1 MLDSRVTFS
10 LQGERGVADDGAFD
24 RFIERW
30 RRNEGGAERAN
41 YALFLIELCEL
52 LGLERPAPADATHE
66 RNDYVFERDVPM
78 VDDDGRISH
87 KRIDL
92 YRRGCFV
99 LEAKQ
104 SRIKGGAKEVP
115 LAPDQ
120 IALPGLA
127 VEEVRGRRSAH
138 RGWDV
143 LMRNAREQAEQY
155 ARGLPVD
162 HGWPPFIL
170 VCDVGH
176 VIELFADFSGQ
187 GKNYR
192 QFPDRE
198 GFRVYLEDLKRP
210 DIQARLR
217 AIWENPLSLD
227 PARRSA
233 AVTRDIAGRLAKVS
247 ERLEKAGQPPER
259 VAHFLMRCLFTMFAE
274 DVGLIEGGLFA
285 DLLNDARANPASFVP
300 MMEDLWKAMD
310 EGTFA
315 SVLRRH
321 VRKFNGGLF
330 KDRTA
335 IPLGREEIG
344 ELYEAARHDWKDVEP
359 AIFGTLLEQA
369 LDKTERKRLGAHYT
383 PRPYVERLVT
393 ATVIDP
399 LRDEWESV
407 VLPTVE
413 RERTADPDLAIRAVH
428 DFHVKLANTRV
439 LDPACGTGN
448 FLYVALELMKR
459 LEGDVLEVL
468 LDIGGQE
475 ALAME
480 TLSVHPRNFLGLEL
494 NPRAAAIAELVL
506 WLGYLQWQ
514 LRNGGAIHDPVLEKL
529 DNIRAMDAVLAHGP
543 ERPKADRSG
552 TELPNPRRPEWPEAD
567 YIVGNPPFIGG
578 KDIRGRLGDA
588 YATALW
594 KAHPKI
600 NKSADFVMYWWDRA
614 ADLLARKG
622 TRLRRFGFV
631 TTNSITQEFS
641 RRVIQAR
648 MDGRP
653 PLSLVMAIPD
663 HPWTKATRD
672 TAAVRIAMTVAQAEG
687 ADGTLYEVASEAG
700 LDTDSPMLSFRR
712 RSGRINPDL
721 TVGADVTKAKP
732 LLANAWICS
741 PGVKLHGA
749 GFAITRAQA
758 EHLGLGKRPGLDRHI
773 RPYRNGRDLTAQ
785 SRDLMVIDLLGLGAD
800 EVRRR
805 FPEVYQY
812 LLVAVKP
819 ERDDNNRP
827 TYRDNWWIF
836 GEPRS
841 EIRPALASATRY
853 IATVETAKH
862 RVFRFV
868 DQATLPD
875 NMLVCVASDDLFTFG
890 VLSSRIHL
898 EWTYANSGL
907 LGVARFE
914 QGHRY
919 TKSNVF
925 DPFPFP
931 DVNPAQKAAI
941 ADAAEQLSGIREAVL
956 AEHGDLTLTT
966 LYNLREKLVRGESFS
981 AVEQDQ
987 RMRGLVDVIA
997 ELHDRL
1003 DAGVAEAYG
1012 WPADLSDEEI
1022 VARLVALNAERAAEE
1037 RRGIVRW
1044 LRPDYQQKRAGLT
1057 VLEARPEAQQ
1067 IEAELAPAKAGKPA
1081 FPRDAIGQTASVLAD
1096 LRTGGVLDASGIA
1109 RRYAQG
1115 RKIERRVSATLEAL
1129 ARLGHVSTEPGGYR
1143 LRKAA

>member
-1 MLDSRVTFS
+1 MT
-10 LQGERGVADDGAFD
+10 DGRTFD

-30 RRNEGGAERAN
+30 RHNEGGAERAN
-41 YALFLIELCEL
+41 FPLFLTELCAL
-52 LGLERPAPADATHE
+52 LGLPQPDPADATHE

-78 VDDDGRISH
+78 TDEDGRISH

-104 SRIKGGAKEVP
+104 SRIRGGAKEVP
-115 LAPDQ
+115 LGPGQ
-120 IALPGLA
+120 TALPGLA
-127 VEEVRGRRSAH
+127 AEEARGRRSAH

-155 ARGLPVD
+155 ARALPVS

-210 DIQARLR
+210 DIQAVLR
-217 AIWENPLSLD
+217 AIWEDPLSLD

-233 AVTRDIAGRLAKVS
+233 AVTRDIAGRLARVS

-274 DVGLIEGGLFA
+274 DVGLIDHGIFA

-300 MMEDLWKAMD
+300 MMQDLWKAMD
-310 EGTFA
+310 EGGFA
-315 SVLRRH
+315 PVLRQN
-321 VRKFNGGLF
+321 VRRFNGGLF

-335 IPLGREEIG
+335 IALDREEIG
-344 ELYEAARHDWKDVEP
+344 ELHEAARHDWRDVEP

-413 RERTADPDLAIRAVH
+413 RERAADPELAIRAAR
-428 DFHVKLANTRV
+428 DFHAKLAGTRV

-514 LRNGGAIHDPVLEKL
+514 LRNGGSIHDPVLEKL
-529 DNIRAMDAVLAHGP
+529 DNIRAMDAVLAHDP
-543 ERPKADRSG
+543 ERPATDRQG
-552 TELPNPRRPEWPEAD
+552 TGLPNPRRPEWPEAD

-614 ADLLARKG
+614 ADILTRKG
-622 TRLRRFGFV
+622 TRLKRFGFV

-653 PLSLVMAIPD
+653 PVSLAMAIPD

-672 TAAVRIAMTVAQAEG
+672 TAAVRIAMTVARCESQPG
-687 ADGTLYEVASEAG
+687 QLLRTVHEAG
-700 LDTDSPMLSFRR
+700 LETDAPRIVFGADT
-712 RSGRINPDL
+712 GAINPDL
-721 TVGADVTKAKP
+721 TIGHDIRATQRLIANGKLSMRGVEFHGDGYVISAAEKA
-732 LLANAWICS
+732 LLMGSVA
-741 PGVKLHGA
+741 PG
-749 GFAITRAQA
+749 IYC
-758 EHLGLGKRPGLDRHI
+758 
-773 RPYRNGRDLTAQ
+773 RPYASSNDIKRSIRE
-785 SRDLMVIDLLGLGAD
+785 RYVIDLHDLTQND
-800 EVRRR
+800 VRRR
-805 FPEVYQY
+805 FPDLYQH
-812 LLVAVKP
+812 LLTTAKP
-819 ERDDNNRP
+819 SRAGNRLLRRREEWWKLALPHTELRDG
-827 TYRDNWWIF
+827 IQ
-836 GEPRS
+836 G
-841 EIRPALASATRY
+841 LTRF
-853 IATVETAKH
+853 IVTIVTAKH
-862 RVFRFV
+862 RAFSFV
-868 DQATLPD
+868 DGAYLPD
-875 NMLVCVASDDLFTFG
+875 QSLMTIASDSAALLG
-890 VLSSRIHL
+890 ILSSRPHL
-898 EWTYANSGL
+898 LWTGAAGGTL
-907 LGVARFE
+907 EDRP
-914 QGHRY
+914 RY
-919 TKSNVF
+919 NNTVCF

-931 DVNPAQKAAI
+931 GFSAPVWDKI
-941 ADAAEQLSGIREAVL
+941 GEL
-956 AEHGDLTLTT
+956 AEDLDATRKEVLTGHADLTLTA
-966 LYNLREKLVRGESFS
+966 LYNLREKLMRGEDFT
-981 AVEQDQ
+981 VGERDQ
-987 RMRGLVDVIA
+987 RMRGRVDIIA
-997 ELHDRL
+997 ELHDRI
-1003 DAGVAEAYG
+1003 DAAVAEAYG
-1012 WPADLSDEEI
+1012 WPVGLSDREI
-1022 VARLVALNAERAAEE
+1022 VARLVALNAERAEEE

-1057 VLEARPEAQQ
+1057 VLEPRAAGRQ
-1067 IEAELAPAKAGKPA
+1067 IEANLAPAKAAKPL
-1081 FPRDAIGQTASVLAD
+1081 FPRDAIGQTAAVLAD
-1096 LRTGGVLDASGIA
+1096 LRGGGVLDAGDIT

-1115 RKIERRVSATLEAL
+1115 RKVERRVTATLEAL

>member
-1 MLDSRVTFS
+1 M
-10 LQGERGVADDGAFD
+10 ADEGAFD

-41 YALFLIELCEL
+41 FPLFLTELCAL
-52 LGLERPAPADATHE
+52 LGLPTPDPADATHE
-66 RNDYVFERDVPM
+66 RNDYVFERDVTIA
-78 VDDDGRISH
+78 DDDGKVTHR
-87 KRIDL
+87 RIDL

-115 LAPDQ
+115 FAPEQD
-120 IALPGLA
+120 ALPGLD
-127 VEEVRGRRSAH
+127 VEAARGRRSAH

-155 ARGLPVD
+155 ARALPVA

-176 VIELFADFSGQ
+176 VIEVFADFSGQ

-198 GFRVYLEDLKRP
+198 GFRIYLEDLKRP
-210 DIQARLR
+210 DVRERLR
-217 AIWENPLSLD
+217 AIWMEPQSLD

-274 DVGLIEGGLFA
+274 DVELIDHGVFLE
-285 DLLNDARANPASFVP
+285 LLDHARANPASFGP
-300 MMEDLWKAMD
+300 MIEDLWRAMD
-310 EGTFA
+310 KGGFA
-315 SVLRRH
+315 PVLRRN

-330 KDRTA
+330 ADRTA
-335 IPLGREEIG
+335 IPLAREDIG
-344 ELYEAARHDWKDVEP
+344 ELFEAARHNWRDVEP

-369 LDKTERKRLGAHYT
+369 LDKAERKRLGAHYT

-393 ATVIDP
+393 ATIIDP

-413 RERTADPDLAIRAVH
+413 RERAGNPEAAIRAAH

-459 LEGDVLEVL
+459 LEGEVLEVL
-468 LDIGGQE
+468 LDIGGQA
-475 ALAME
+475 ALEME

-514 LRNGGAIHDPVLEKL
+514 IRNGGSIHDPVLERL
-529 DNIRAMDAVLAHGP
+529 DNIRAMDAVLAHDP
-543 ERPKADRSG
+543 ERPKADGSG
-552 TELPNPRRPEWPEAD
+552 AELPNPRRPEWPEAD

-578 KDIRGRLGDA
+578 KDIRSRLGDP

-594 KAHPKI
+594 KAHPRI

-614 ADLLARKG
+614 ADLLTRKG
-622 TRLRRFGFV
+622 ARLKRFGFV

-653 PLSLVMAIPD
+653 PVSLLMAIPD
-663 HPWTKATRD
+663 HPWTKATKD
-672 TAAVRIAMTVAQAEG
+672 TAAVRIAMTVAAAGRVEG
-687 ADGTLYEVASEAG
+687 QLQEVASEAG
-700 LDTDSPMLSFRR
+700 LETDAPQIAMRT
-712 RSGRINPDL
+712 RSGFINPNL
-721 TVGADVTKAKP
+721 TLGADVTKARP
-732 LLANAWICS
+732 LLANEWLCS

-749 GFAITRAQA
+749 GFIVTGSEAA
-758 EHLGLGKRPGLDRHI
+758 HLGLGKRDGLERHI
-773 RPYRNGRDLTAQ
+773 RPYLNGRDLTA
-785 SRDLMVIDLLGLGAD
+785 RTRGVYVIDLLGVEEGEA
-800 EVRRR
+800 RRQ
-805 FPEVYQY
+805 FPEVYQH
-812 LLVAVKP
+812 LLTTVKP
-819 ERDDNNRP
+819 ERAGNNRAA
-827 TYRDNWWIF
+827 YRDMWWIF
-836 GEPRS
+836 GEPRR
-841 EIRPALASATRY
+841 ELRPALDGLRRY

-868 DQATLPD
+868 DGGTLPD
-875 NMLVCVASDDLFTFG
+875 NMLVCVAADDPFVFG

-898 EWTYANSGL
+898 EWTYANCGL
-907 LGVARFE
+907 LGVAKFE

-931 DVNPAQKAAI
+931 DAAPV
-941 ADAAEQLSGIREAVL
+941 QREAIGRIAEELASAREEAL
-956 AEHGDLTLTT
+956 AEHPDLTLTT
-966 LYNLREKLVRGESFS
+966 LYNLREKLARGEAF
-981 AVEQDQ
+981 APAEQDQ
-987 RMRGLVDVIA
+987 RLRGRVDIIA

-1003 DAGVAEAYG
+1003 DAAVAEAYG
-1012 WPADLSDEEI
+1012 WPADRPDEEI

-1057 VLEARPEAQQ
+1057 VLEAKPREEQ
-1067 IEAELAPAKAGKPA
+1067 IEAPLAAAKAGKPA
-1081 FPRDAIGQTASVLAD
+1081 FPRDAIGQTAAVLAE
-1096 LRTGGVLDASGIA
+1096 LRGGGALDAAAIA

-1115 RKIERRVSATLEAL
+1115 RKVERRVAATLQAL
-1129 ARLGHVSTEPGGYR
+1129 ARLGHVSAEPGGYR